1 MLLFKVFSAPDL
13 AWRPP
18 RSVSAAISPTPLL
31 RDRSSAPPA
40 PKHRSSSLFSAHPL
54 LTMSSPSKEELPK
67 VSNEFKNELEKFD
80 SAKMKKTDTQEKNPL
95 PSKEDLKQ
103 EKQQHELVTGVSTFN
118 KAKLKRTNTIEKI
131 VLPTKE
137 VLTQEKVYERKQV
150 VLQGLSGFDRSKL
163 RKTVTVEKNII
174 PTKEVIE
181 QEKSGAA

>member
-95 PSKEDLKQ
+95 PSKE
-103 EKQQHELVTGVSTFN
+103 
-118 KAKLKRTNTIEKI
+118 
-131 VLPTKE
+131 